1 MAYQCTPEQ
10 NNFAKTENVMKET
23 VGLQQGADAPEFCL
37 PSSDGKQ
44 LCLSELRGKW
54 VVLYFYSKD
63 GTSG

>member
-1 MAYQCTPEQ
+1 
-10 NNFAKTENVMKET
+10 MKET